1 MQFRI
6 FAASPLILMQRVT
19 YLSIRAFSASASA
32 SSKWSKVSASSSST
46 ASTIVPKTPTQ
57 KAYVRHLQALN
68 PPVVVATGPAGC
80 GKTLLA
86 TSVGIEQLQKGR
98 VDRLIVTRPSVA
110 VENEQFGF
118 LPGSLDDKMK
128 PWMLPILDAMRY
140 SFKPSQID
148 QMIKTKTVE
157 LAPLAYMRGRTLD
170 HAWVILDEA
179 QNTTPQQML
188 MLLTRIGEGT
198 KIVVTG
204 DMDQHD
210 RAFDYNGLLDLV
222 QRIQQHRDM
231 LQDKQ
236 EDGDVDIDERAN
248 LDWIK
253 HIDFSNQDIQRHPII
268 PHILSMY
275 QTPLSRK
282 TSPMIS

>member
-1 MQFRI
+1 
-6 FAASPLILMQRVT
+6 MQRIT
-19 YLSIRAFSASASA
+19 TLSIRA
-32 SSKWSKVSASSSST
+32 SSKWSSPAAAV
-46 ASTIVPKTPTQ
+46 IVPKTSTQ
-57 KAYVRHLQALN
+57 KDYVRHLQAPH

-86 TSVGIEQLQKGR
+86 TLVGVEHLQKGR
-98 VDRLIVTRPSVA
+98 VDRLILTRPSVP
-110 VENEQFGF
+110 VENEQLGF

-128 PWMLPILDAMRY
+128 PWMLPIMDAMRY
-140 SFKPSQID
+140 HFKPSQID

-210 RAFDYNGLLDLV
+210 RAFAYNGLLDLV
-222 QRIQQHRDM
+222 QRIQQQHRDM
-231 LQDKQ
+231 LQDGHHT
-236 EDGDVDIDERAN
+236 DHWV
-248 LDWIK
+248 K
-253 HIDFSNQDIQRHPII
+253 HIDFKKEDIQRHSII
-268 PHILSMY
+268 PHVLSMY
-275 QTPLSRK
+275 QTRLR
-282 TSPMIS
+282 

>member
-1 MQFRI
+1 
-6 FAASPLILMQRVT
+6 MQRAMP
-19 YLSIRAFSASASA
+19 LSIRAFSASASA
-32 SSKWSKVSASSSST
+32 SSKVSKGIT
-46 ASTIVPKTPTQ
+46 PKTPTQ
-57 KAYVRHLQALN
+57 KAYVRHLQALH

-86 TSVGIEQLQKGR
+86 TSVGVEQLQKGR
-98 VDRLIVTRPSVA
+98 VDRLIVTRPSVS

-140 SFKPSQID
+140 HFKPSQID

-198 KIVVTG
+198 KIVITG

-210 RAFDYNGLLDLV
+210 RAFAYNGLLDLV
-222 QRIQQHRDM
+222 QRIHQVET
-231 LQDKQ
+231 QDQ
-236 EDGDVDIDERAN
+236 SDGAWV
-248 LDWIK
+248 K
-253 HIDFSNQDIQRHPII
+253 HIDFTTADIQRHTMIS
-268 PHILSMY
+268 HILSMY
-275 QTPLSRK
+275 QSPLRK
-282 TSPMIS
+282 HLPMTL